1 MTATMIASRWRAE
14 RLPSNQAIGKIG
26 LETSDEDREPVAVWP
41 TRPYS

>member
-1 MTATMIASRWRAE
+1 MTATMIALA
-14 RLPSNQAIGKIG
+14 LAGGAPPSNQAIGKIV